1 MKRSWF
7 LWTCLTV
14 VLIGAALLSSFQP
27 QPIPPAVAQE
37 KVASKPPAEKPSA
50 EPVFQVLSPLGE
62 NIAKTKT
69 MAPRLDTLAGK
80 TVGLV
85 WNRTFKSDV
94 TLPAIAEALKKQ
106 FPTIKIIPY
115 TALPI
120 ANLPEPPDG
129 PKKESEALQAAF
141 KAKGCDAIIA
151 GNGG

>member
-1 MKRSWF
+1 MRKSWCM
-7 LWTCLTV
+7 WTCLTV
-14 VLIGAALLSSFQP
+14 VLFVAALLSSLQL
-27 QPIPPAVAQE
+27 QPIQTAVAQD
-37 KVASKPPAEKPSA
+37 KAASKPSDEKPFA

-62 NIAKTKT
+62 NIAKTTT

-115 TALPI
+115 TALPM

-141 KAKGCDAIIA
+141 KAKGCDAVVA